1 LNEILSQKYPFSG
14 WMNYRHRIFAL
25 FFIVGCEALKKTI
38 CQLTFSLEREKEKN
52 GNDCTLPV
60 IETIDLKKSYG
71 SLQAVKGI
79 SFEVRSGEIFS
90 MLGPNGAGKTTTI
103 EILEGLRA
111 KDSGEVSVL
120 GLDPWKNGYELHKK
134 IGVIPQGFRF
144 FDKATPKEA
153 IKYYADLFGVKADPE
168 QIIREV
174 ILQDAENTYFENLSG
189 GQKQKVGLALS
200 LVNNPELLFLDEPT
214 TGLDPQARRAVW
226 QVIKNLKKAG
236 RSILLTTHY
245 LEEAEQLADRVA
257 IMDHG
262 LIIASGSPYEIEQK
276 FGSQERIKVVG
287 SRELADFIK
296 TNSNF
301 NVRYND
307 TTREIEVAIQ
317 SKNDALTT
325 FKLIEQSGLD
335 WRDLSTERDNLEDI
349 FLRLVSSADE
359 AADTFHAS

>member
-1 LNEILSQKYPFSG
+1 MS
-14 WMNYRHRIFAL
+14 
-25 FFIVGCEALKKTI
+25 
-38 CQLTFSLEREKEKN
+38 
-52 GNDCTLPV
+52 V
-60 IETIDLKKSYG
+60 IEAFDLKKSYG

-79 SFEVRSGEIFS
+79 SFDVKSGEIFS

-103 EILEGLRA
+103 EILEGLRT
-111 KDSGEVSVL
+111 KDSGQVSVL
-120 GLDPWKNGYELHKK
+120 GLDPWKNGYELHKR

-153 IKYYADLFGVKADPE
+153 IKYYADLFGVQTNAE
-168 QIIREV
+168 QILREV
-174 ILQDAENTYFENLSG
+174 ILQDAENNYFENLSG

-236 RSILLTTHY
+236 RAILLTTHY

-262 LIIASGSPYEIEQK
+262 LIIAIGSPYDIEQR

-287 SRELADFIK
+287 LKELADYIR
-296 TNSNF
+296 THSNF
-301 NVRYND
+301 KVTYD
-307 TTREIEVAIQ
+307 DATSQIEVGIQ
-317 SKNDALTT
+317 NKNDALTT

-335 WRDLSTERDNLEDI
+335 WRDLSTERDSLEDI
-349 FLRLVSSADE
+349 FIRLVGSLDEEGSAV
-359 AADTFHAS
+359 SVQNKVGN

>member
-1 LNEILSQKYPFSG
+1 LSV
-14 WMNYRHRIFAL
+14 I
-25 FFIVGCEALKKTI
+25 EAL
-38 CQLTFSLEREKEKN
+38 
-52 GNDCTLPV
+52 
-60 IETIDLKKSYG
+60 DLKKAYG

-79 SFEVRSGEIFS
+79 SFDVKSGEIFS

-103 EILEGLRA
+103 EILEGLRT

-153 IKYYADLFGVKADPE
+153 INYYADLFGVKTDAE
-168 QIIREV
+168 QILQEV
-174 ILQDAENTYFENLSG
+174 ILRDAENNYFENLSG

-200 LVNNPELLFLDEPT
+200 LVNNPQLLFLDEPT

-262 LIIASGSPYEIEQK
+262 LIIATGSPYEIEQR

-287 SRELADFIK
+287 TKQLADYIRS
-296 TNSNF
+296 NSHF
-301 NVRYND
+301 KVTYD
-307 TTREIEVAIQ
+307 ASKSQIEIAIQ
-317 SKNDALTT
+317 NKNDALTT

-335 WRDLSTERDNLEDI
+335 WSDLSTERDSLEDI
-349 FLRLVSSADE
+349 FIRLVGSLDE
-359 AADTFHAS
+359 EGSTLSVQQKVGS

>member
-1 LNEILSQKYPFSG
+1 MRTERALS
-14 WMNYRHRIFAL
+14 
-25 FFIVGCEALKKTI
+25 
-38 CQLTFSLEREKEKN
+38 
-52 GNDCTLPV
+52 V
-60 IETIDLKKSYG
+60 IETHNLKKSYG

-79 SFEVRSGEIFS
+79 SFEVKSGEIFS

-103 EILEGLRA
+103 EILEGLRT
-111 KDSGEVSVL
+111 KDSGEVNVL
-120 GLDPWKNGYELHKK
+120 GLDPWKNGYELHKR

-153 IKYYADLFGVKADPE
+153 INYYADLFGVKTSAE
-168 QIIREV
+168 QILQEV
-174 ILQDAENTYFENLSG
+174 ILQDAANNYFENLSG

-236 RSILLTTHY
+236 RSIVLTTHY

-262 LIIASGSPYEIEQK
+262 LIIATGSPHEIEQR
-276 FGSQERIKVVG
+276 FGSQERIKVIG
-287 SRELADFIK
+287 GKQLADYIK

-301 NVRYND
+301 KVTYD
-307 TTREIEVAIQ
+307 DSTSEIEIAIQ
-317 SKNDALTT
+317 SKNDALTAIR
-325 FKLIEQSGLD
+325 LIEQSGLD
-335 WRDLSTERDNLEDI
+335 WSDFSTEKDSLEDI
-349 FLRLVSSADE
+349 FLRLISNTAE
-359 AADTFHAS
+359 AADSFHTS